1 MQPSDGGA
9 ADDQTALIRE
19 ALRERARTAVARGW
33 SRIER
38 HLAAPLSAE
47 PGPRGCEDEDAEF
60 WLRFRGQLDE
70 AKQNLPRG
78 ADSSAVFAPND
89 AMPEAQFM
97 HAARMP
103 TAMRALRARDGE
115 AADVPA
121 ARPGGYC
128 AAVIVSPTNVVEAWP
143 CAWLGSDEHSVTPQ
157 QGNAA
162 ESRMRAAAGSK
173 RRGKS
178 SDPNSIKHTTPAT
191 VAGGGKRRRAR
202 ASVPAD
208 DIAHGAY
215 YSTPSKQT
223 QFSSSTLFS
232 PGQEAAK
239 SLLALRHAVC

>member
-19 ALRERARTAVARGW
+19 ALRERARTAAGRGW
-33 SRIER
+33 SRIEW
-38 HLAAPLSAE
+38 HLAASLSVA

-78 ADSSAVFAPND
+78 ADSPAVFAPND

-103 TAMRALRARDGE
+103 PLRALRARDGE
-115 AADVPA
+115 AADAPA

-162 ESRMRAAAGSK
+162 ESRMRATAGSK
-173 RRGKS
+173 RKGKS

-202 ASVPAD
+202 ASVAAD
-208 DIAHGAY
+208 DIVHGAN
-215 YSTPSKQT
+215 
-223 QFSSSTLFS
+223 
-232 PGQEAAK
+232 
-239 SLLALRHAVC
+239 

>member
-1 MQPSDGGA
+1 MQPPDGGA
-9 ADDQTALIRE
+9 THDQAALTRE
-19 ALRERARTAVARGW
+19 ALRERARTAAERAW

-38 HLAAPLSAE
+38 HLAAPLSAA
-47 PGPRGCEDEDAEF
+47 PDPRECEDEDAEF
-60 WLRFRGQLDE
+60 WLRFQGQLDE
-70 AKQNLPRG
+70 AKKNLPRG
-78 ADSSAVFAPND
+78 ADSPAVFAPD
-89 AMPEAQFM
+89 EAIPEAKFM

-103 TAMRALRARDGE
+103 PLRALRARDGE
-115 AADVPA
+115 AADAPA
-121 ARPGGYC
+121 ARPGGYR

-162 ESRMRAAAGSK
+162 ESRMRATAGSK
-173 RRGKS
+173 RKGKS

-202 ASVPAD
+202 ASVAAD
-208 DIAHGAY
+208 DIVHGAN

-232 PGQEAAK
+232 PGQEAAE